1 MVLYDVARLIATPR
15 AEMAEMAEMGED
27 ERMPDVPANDLIWI
41 QEAATEYDRSRPWLD
56 KQVELGKL
64 SLVRIEGDK
73 RVYLRR
79 SQLDALLR
87 PYEDERGQGASGSQ
101 VG

>member
-1 MVLYDVARLIATPR
+1 
-15 AEMAEMAEMGED
+15 
-27 ERMPDVPANDLIWI
+27 MPDIPMSDLIWI
-41 QEAATEYDRSRPWLD
+41 KDAETAYKRTRPWLD
-56 KQVELGKL
+56 KQVDLGKL

-79 SQLDALLR
+79 SQLDALLS
-87 PYEDERGQGASGSQ
+87 PYEDVRRKDDGGSQ